1 MARTVLVG
9 VDGSDASGRAV
20 IFARDRAAALDLHLV
35 LAHVIPWS
43 PYSFTTPEENEV
55 RGARRKA
62 ELEAAREQV
71 LDPAVA
77 MVGDVAPC
85 IAVAR
90 HGDRVDLL
98 NALAREH
105 DATHILIG
113 RTGEGRVRARVF
125 GSVPAQLVQVADV
138 PVTVV
143 P

>member
-1 MARTVLVG
+1 MSRTVLVG

-20 IFARDRAAALDLHLV
+20 IFARDRATALGLELV
-35 LAHVIPWS
+35 LAHVVPWS
-43 PYSFTTPEENEV
+43 PYSFTTPEENEG
-55 RGARRKA
+55 RSARRAA
-62 ELEAAREQV
+62 ELAAAREQII
-71 LDPAVA
+71 DPSVA
-77 MVGDVAPC
+77 LVGDAAPC
-85 IAVAR
+85 AAVVR

-98 NALAREH
+98 IALAREH